1 MTFTTPK
8 TWAVGDVLTAAD
20 MNTYVRSNAAWLGT
34 DKPSA
39 RVYHNTTQSIA
50 SGSYTA
56 LVFNSELYDGAGM
69 HSTVSNTGRLTVPA
83 GAGGVYSIGG
93 CVELDDSAGN
103 PVRRGIQ
110 IRVNGATVI
119 ARDEADRNPSNDAPL
134 AISTEYFLA
143 GAGTSYVELM
153 VMQNSGVSI
162 NALAS
167 GGYSPH
173 FWAHWVSTS

>member
-1 MTFTTPK
+1 MAFTTPK
-8 TWAVGDVLTAAD
+8 TWAVGDILTAAD

-39 RVYHNTTQSIA
+39 RAFHSTTQSIA
-50 SGSYTA
+50 SGSYVA
-56 LVFNSELYDGAGM
+56 LAFNSELYDGAGM

-83 GAGGVYSIGG
+83 GAGGKYSIGG
-93 CVELDDSAGN
+93 CAELAASPGN

-119 ARDEADRNPSNDAPL
+119 ARDEADRNPSNDAPMS
-134 AISTEYFLA
+134 ISTEYFLA
-143 GAGTSYVELM
+143 AGSYVELM
-153 VMQNSGVSI
+153 VMQNTGVSI